1 MDQEQA
7 PDEYQLL
14 NPEFLTRTSWAHQA
28 AYHKLQDEIDQTIAD
43 VNSMVAQVLV
53 NTTSATIGTYETH
66 GNTVWGVYLA
76 VNVDIGVLN
85 ASECK
90 DNAFRLNN
98 ESVESSGYRSSNCI
112 KTYNKNVNKEVKTIS
127 DILNDISLNFGE
139 VALNVYRSYID
150 VNPMVDGE
158 AIEQHINATYVS
170 IFNEWTS
177 VRPDVNALRTTL
189 TNNISNLS
197 NTLNSCFTSAYN
209 YFNNLGA
216 VVRDQIEYCKEFGS
230 ERVNE
235 KIINEFESI
244 KETYPEFVW

>member
-1 MDQEQA
+1 
-7 PDEYQLL
+7 
-14 NPEFLTRTSWAHQA
+14 LTRTSWAHQA
-28 AYHKLQDEIDQTIAD
+28 AYHTLQNEIDQTIAD
-43 VNSMVAQVLV
+43 INSMIAQVLV
-53 NTTSATIGTYETH
+53 NTTSATIGNYETH
-66 GNTVWGVYLA
+66 GNSVWGVYLA

-112 KTYNKNVNKEVKTIS
+112 KTYNNNVKKEVKSIS

-158 AIEQHINATYVS
+158 AIEQHINATFVS
-170 IFNEWTS
+170 ISNEWAD
-177 VRPDVNALRTTL
+177 VRPDVNTLRNTL
-189 TNNISNLS
+189 TNNINNLGT
-197 NTLNSCFTSAYN
+197 TLGACFTNSYN

-216 VVRDQIEYCKEFGS
+216 IVRDQIDYCKEFGS

-235 KIINEFESI
+235 KIINEFVTI
-244 KETYPEFVW
+244 KENYPEFVW